1 MRKFYLYIFLFL
13 PIIGSA
19 GIPTLSPRAQ
29 VSLVTFAPGKE
40 LHAAFGHAVIW
51 VNDPDQGIDR
61 AYSYG
66 TFDFNTDNFYFK
78 FLRGTLPYSISYNSM
93 NDLVYY
99 YSEIE
104 KRGIQIQNLK
114 LTDPQ
119 KMQIFSALETN
130 LLPENKNYQYKFFYD
145 NCSTRLRDMIE
156 KASPGAFKWKNY
168 KSLEGKSYRDW
179 MNDYL
184 KTNSWVTFGM
194 NLALGVPANHVAN
207 ASESCYLP
215 DNLNLSVQ
223 QADVNGQKLADA
235 PFDVFVS
242 KPSEQENYDWFG
254 PIPLLVLINL
264 LIAFISIKKRKVE
277 IFIFDV
283 ILFSL
288 LGILAWF
295 IFFLAIGTDHEVM
308 AYNPSSLLLFPL
320 NFPAVIWFARK
331 NRAEW
336 WTLYCRIVFIL
347 TTIGVIWT
355 LFYFP
360 YIALVGLM
368 PLIRL
373 FFLSHFIKNSHD

>member
-1 MRKFYLYIFLFL
+1 MRKFYLYLFL
-13 PIIGSA
+13 LLPCIGSA
-19 GIPTLSPRAQ
+19 TIPTLSPSAQ
-29 VSLVTFAPGKE
+29 VSLVTFAPGNE

-66 TFDFNTDNFYFK
+66 TFDFNTENFYLK
-78 FLRGTLPYSISYNSM
+78 FLRGTLPYSISFNSL

-104 KRGIQIQNLK
+104 HRGIQIQHLN
-114 LTDPQ
+114 LTDQQ
-119 KMQIFSALETN
+119 KIKIFSALEIN

-145 NCSTRLRDMIE
+145 NCSSRLRDMI
-156 KASPGAFKWKNY
+156 ANVAPGAFDWKDY
-168 KSLEGKSYRDW
+168 DSLKGKSYRDW

-184 KTNSWVTFGM
+184 KINSWVTFGM
-194 NLALGVPANHVAN
+194 NLALGVPANHVAT

-215 DNLNLSVQ
+215 DNLNLSVKMAQ
-223 QADVNGQKLADA
+223 VNGQKLADA
-235 PFDVFVS
+235 PFDVYKS
-242 KPSEQENYDWFG
+242 KPLRPDSFDWLG

-264 LIAFISIKKRKVE
+264 LIAFISIKNRKVE
-277 IFIFDV
+277 LFIFDV

-295 IFFLAIGTDHEVM
+295 IFFLAVGTDHEVM

-320 NFPAVIWFARK
+320 NVPAVIWFARK
-331 NRAEW
+331 NRSIY
-336 WTLYCRIVFIL
+336 WTYYCRLAFIL
-347 TTIGVIWT
+347 TCIGAIWT

-360 YIALVGLM
+360 WIALVGLM

-373 FFLSHFIKNSHD
+373 FFLSHFIKYSHD